1 MCEGDCCKKA
11 DADVK
16 KDPTPY
22 QVLMSQPAAVWIA
35 LAVGYVV
42 ATAIKK

>member
-1 MCEGDCCKKA
+1 MCDGDCCKKA
-11 DADVK
+11 DSDVK

-22 QVLMSQPAAVWIA
+22 EVLMSQPAAVWIA